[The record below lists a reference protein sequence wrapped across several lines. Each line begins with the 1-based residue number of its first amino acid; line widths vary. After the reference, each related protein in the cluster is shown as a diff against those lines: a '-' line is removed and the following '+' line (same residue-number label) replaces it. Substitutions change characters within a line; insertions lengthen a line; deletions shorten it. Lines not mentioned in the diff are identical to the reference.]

1 MALGLGRRTRL
12 RDVRCCFNWRRQG
25 LVSVCTAILVCGL
38 LTASTIV
45 GAQPNDALMAEATA
59 PLDEDVRDGAMVY
72 VEDAEGNRR
81 VLRWG
86 TNGWICGLSRVP
98 TQFAQCYEGEA
109 RQLFMSVVDQPG
121 QPVLDVRA
129 DEVSLE
135 QSGALCTVV
144 GLHTERVP
152 MKVAL
157 LVDNSDAAEG
167 SLTSLRNGLL
177 GFLDMLPPQHEVGLF
192 TIASQTRQRVD
203 FTTDRD
209 ELKKQAEALFVE
221 RNSVTVF
228 LDGLVETWERRFDA
242 NDPWPVFV
250 VVVYNGP
257 EGSRRIQEEEFY
269 EFTREFAARAATVH
283 AILLS
288 VQPGATPL
296 LQRRSF
302 PGGQIQT
309 RLSVFLTEN
318 TGGIY
323 RALAAPTALPEALAE
338 VVTAMRTQYG
348 EVKDRYKVVYECD
361 SDNAAAAVKVGVRR
375 PGVTVALFPD
385 RRSDR

>member
-1 MALGLGRRTRL
+1 M
-12 RDVRCCFNWRRQG
+12 
-25 LVSVCTAILVCGL
+25 
-38 LTASTIV
+38 
-45 GAQPNDALMAEATA
+45 
-59 PLDEDVRDGAMVY
+59 
-72 VEDAEGNRR
+72 
-81 VLRWG
+81 
-86 TNGWICGLSRVP
+86 
-98 TQFAQCYEGEA
+98 
-109 RQLFMSVVDQPG
+109 
-121 QPVLDVRA
+121 
-129 DEVSLE
+129 
-135 QSGALCTVV
+135 
-144 GLHTERVP
+144 
-152 MKVAL
+152 
-157 LVDNSDAAEG
+157 
-167 SLTSLRNGLL
+167 
-177 GFLDMLPPQHEVGLF
+177 F
-192 TIASQTRQRVD
+192 TIASQTRQRVN

-283 AILLS
+283 AILVS

-302 PGGQIQT
+302 PGGRIQT

-323 RALAAPTALPEALAE
+323 RAPPPRLCQKPS
-338 VVTAMRTQYG
+338 Q
-348 EVKDRYKVVYECD
+348 
-361 SDNAAAAVKVGVRR
+361 
-375 PGVTVALFPD
+375 
-385 RRSDR
+385 RS